1 MFGLSGASD
10 GLVQPE
16 IIITNG
22 IKNRKNTLYFFE
34 GNISVYLNKIFADKS
49 KKFYRIDEP

>member
-34 GNISVYLNKIFADKS
+34 GNMSVYLNKIFADKS